1 MPLSMNFQEIYF
13 PLALFPVFFLFFYSV
28 CYTFS
33 FLLSIQ
39 LPFVRRTTK
48 TRLKIEKFFSYFF
61 IIAGFF
67 SLLNSF
73 LLSVWMGCSIS
84 LAICAAALVRL
95 IMVKKE
101 EKTISSSSVN
111 ELNL

>member
-1 MPLSMNFQEIYF
+1 MPLSMNSQEIYF
-13 PLALFPVFFLFFYSV
+13 PLALFPVFFLFSYSG
-28 CYTFS
+28 CYIFS
-33 FLLSIQ
+33 FLLRMQ

-48 TRLKIEKFFSYFF
+48 TRLKIEKKFSYFF
-61 IIAGFF
+61 IVAGFLSF
-67 SLLNSF
+67 LNSF
-73 LLSVWMGCSIS
+73 LLSVWIGCSIS

-101 EKTISSSSVN
+101 VKTISSSSVN